1 MRWFA
6 DDSDLRTIK
15 EVNFPN
21 IVLFG
26 GFAVPYEQELELRNA
41 IESAK
46 ERFGYRRAPVK
57 WNFKDLKKKYQQQ
70 NQLQAYETFLANMHE
85 IRKEIFDAAAE
96 FDIKIIFSLVQ
107 GYSSDKKVLMDA
119 KADLARFVFT
129 NSLMRFALHA
139 QESKAARPEVILDW
153 PDSGISKPYDVE
165 YSSAFSSGSTKD
177 GVRYHSGCLK
187 DLNFADS
194 PVYARMPHNTLLQFA
209 DLILG
214 ATREFVHHAIDDER
228 KGHGVDLL
236 KRVASKFRGYPN
248 NVVGRGI
255 SINSNAHEIKR
266 KTSKR
271 FLELYV
277 DS

>member
-1 MRWFA
+1 
-6 DDSDLRTIK
+6 
-15 EVNFPN
+15 
-21 IVLFG
+21 
-26 GFAVPYEQELELRNA
+26 
-41 IESAK
+41 
-46 ERFGYRRAPVK
+46 
-57 WNFKDLKKKYQQQ
+57 
-70 NQLQAYETFLANMHE
+70 MHE

-107 GYSSDKKVLMDA
+107 GYSSDRKVLMDA

-153 PDSGISKPYDVE
+153 PDSGISKPYDAE
-165 YSSAFSSGSTKD
+165 YSSAFNSGCTKD
-177 GVRYHSGCLK
+177 GVRYHSGSLK

-214 ATREFVHHAIDDER
+214 ATREFVHHAIDDEK

-236 KRVASKFRGYPN
+236 RRIASKFRGYPN

-255 SINSNAHEIKR
+255 SINSNAQEIKS

-271 FLELYV
+271 FRELYV